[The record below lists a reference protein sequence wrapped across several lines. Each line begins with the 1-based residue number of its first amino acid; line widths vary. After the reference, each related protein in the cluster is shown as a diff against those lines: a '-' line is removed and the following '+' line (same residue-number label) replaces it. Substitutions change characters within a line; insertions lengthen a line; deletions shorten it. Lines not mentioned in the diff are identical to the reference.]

1 MRTTYPRNVVSRN
14 RYSTHPIAFGI
25 LLAMYHR
32 MRRGVKAATLVR
44 YTMALGLIVSFWFVR
59 SANVDLRARWTR
71 QIVETSR
78 PAVLNGLEVRL
89 DRHLEPAVR
98 TTGGRGRY
106 LVLISSDQCPYSLA
120 EVDRWREL
128 LARVPF
134 GPDDTRS
141 TSGSRVSGGRRNV
154 DSGCGGRPAVAERTR
169 GTPKSDPGSNA
180 TRADVPVHGMES
192 RSHGAHDV
200 AGDHR
205 GCLHGERDSIAP
217 AAGRVPELRVSRH
230 TRQ

>member
-134 GPDDTRS
+134 GPDDTVIHMS
-141 TSGSRVSGGRRNV
+141 VSGTGVAGELADMEHVPFQFLQFTDYAAFAQETGLAWTPGVAVLDARFRLRLASSRVTPTVAKHVANFFGNNVEVPGGSG
-154 DSGCGGRPAVAERTR
+154 
-169 GTPKSDPGSNA
+169 K
-180 TRADVPVHGMES
+180 
-192 RSHGAHDV
+192 
-200 AGDHR
+200 
-205 GCLHGERDSIAP
+205 
-217 AAGRVPELRVSRH
+217 
-230 TRQ
+230 